1 MRILITG
8 IHGFVGSNIT
18 KKLKQNHS
26 ISGLSHTSPQ
36 KDEMFRTFNWNELEK
51 IPPFDIVIHLA
62 GKAHDTKITSQSNE
76 YFNINVGLTKTIF
89 DHFLKSDATKF
100 IYFSSV
106 KAVADTVINDTL
118 TEDDIPNPRTPYG
131 KSKLEAESFI
141 LSNTISKEKRVYILR
156 PAMIHGPGNK
166 GNLNLLY
173 SIISKGYPYPLG
185 LFNNQRSFTSIE
197 NLNFIIEKL
206 IEKDIQSGI
215 YQIADSESIS
225 TNDLITSMAKVLG
238 KKPKIWNFP
247 IRLIKAFAR
256 IGDLLALPI
265 NSERLKKLTENY
277 VVSNKK
283 ITDTLEISLP
293 ISAKQGLITTFA
305 SFQSNRTDNN
315 S

>member
-18 KKLKQNHS
+18 KTLKQNHS

-36 KDEMFRTFNWNELEK
+36 EAEMFRTFNWDELEN

-62 GKAHDTKITSQSNE
+62 GKAHDTKNTSQSNE
-76 YFNINVGLTKTIF
+76 YFDINVGLTKTIF

-106 KAVADTVINDTL
+106 KAVADTVINNIL
-118 TEDDIPNPRTPYG
+118 TEDDIPNPQTPYG

-141 LSNTISKEKRVYILR
+141 LSHSISKDKRVYILR
-156 PAMIHGPGNK
+156 PAMIHGPGNR

-206 IEKDIQSGI
+206 IEKDIKSGI

-225 TNDLITSMAKVLG
+225 TNDLIISMAKVLG

-247 IRLIKAFAR
+247 IRLIKVFAR

-293 ISAKQGLITTFA
+293 ISARQGLITTFA
-305 SFQSNRTDNN
+305 SFQSNHTDNN

>member
-1 MRILITG
+1 MQILITG

-18 KKLKQNHS
+18 EKLRQHHS
-26 ISGLSHTSPQ
+26 IFGLDIVSPP
-36 KDEMFRTFNWNELEK
+36 KDGVLYTFGWKELES
-51 IPPFDIVIHLA
+51 IPPIDIIIHLA
-62 GKAHDTKITSQSNE
+62 GKAHDTKNTSQASE
-76 YFNINVGLTKTIF
+76 YFDINVGLTKQIF
-89 DHFLKSDATKF
+89 DQFINSNAKKF

-106 KAVADTVINDTL
+106 KAVADTVNHEIL
-118 TEDDIPNPRTPYG
+118 TEDDIPNPQTPYG
-131 KSKLEAESFI
+131 RSKLEAENFI
-141 LSNTISKEKRVYILR
+141 LSQSISKDKRVYILR

-173 SIISKGYPYPLG
+173 QIISKGYPYPLG

-206 IEKDIQSGI
+206 IEKDIESGI

-225 TNDLITSMAKVLG
+225 TIELITVLAEVLG
-238 KKPKIWNFP
+238 QKPKIWNFP
-247 IRLIKAFAR
+247 IKLIELFAR
-256 IGDLLALPI
+256 VGDLLSLPI

-283 ITDTLEISLP
+283 ITDTLAISLP

-305 SFQSNRTDNN
+305 SFQSKTSDN
-315 S
+315 